1 IVADR
6 LGARR
11 VTLTAAALLCVSCVA
26 QALPSLPALLAGRT
40 VFGVAFGVVWTT
52 GMAWLAE
59 LDAEAGR
66 GSGLGAAVTY
76 SSVGVMVGPAVAGA
90 LAQHAG
96 LGAPFLAIALASA
109 LLALPLVACGR
120 GPVAPAAA
128 VRDRMRGGNARAPG
142 GDDELDDRRCALGD
156 EELSLDGYE
165 RVQADDAGAAGRT
178 VRELLVLMRRPG
190 VGAAAGALIIS
201 GAVSSASQL
210 LVSAGLHHAGLSTSR
225 IGLAF
230 SLAAVCYIVVSGI
243 VVRLR
248 GRAQTLRFNALS
260 AMIAALGLAPALTG
274 GGVVALVAALLLTC
288 APRAAISTVA
298 YGLAAAERDAETTT
312 DGLVFGMLNGGWAA
326 ATVLMPVIAGAVQQV
341 AGAQAA
347 YLAVIIPCCGIA
359 AWLMTAAAGRGRGG
373 RRRHRHRRL
382 ALGLHRI

>member
-326 ATVLMPVIAGAVQQV
+326 ATVLMPVIAGAVQQA